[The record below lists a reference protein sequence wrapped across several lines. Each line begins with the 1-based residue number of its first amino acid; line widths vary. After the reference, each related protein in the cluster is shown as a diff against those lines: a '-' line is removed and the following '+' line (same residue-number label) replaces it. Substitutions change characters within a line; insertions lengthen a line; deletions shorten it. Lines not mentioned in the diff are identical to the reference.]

1 MRTIRAIHVS
11 PEVMADFGRA
21 IRVTPDVCPDA
32 ESEIQTYYGQLAI
45 MESSDAVQIGICVAK
60 RRPFVVSELEYHGQT
75 AELLFAARGDFVV
88 PVTGSVEVDGVKRP
102 DLEGLTAV
110 RVNQGEGIFFDKEVW
125 HWTPYPLASTSD
137 VLVVFKKE
145 TPALDFISFKFD
157 EHVEMTV
164 VD

>member
-60 RRPFVVSELEYHGQT
+60 GDRLLSPSSNTMVRRRSCFLQPEATLWY
-75 AELLFAARGDFVV
+75 R
-88 PVTGSVEVDGVKRP
+88 
-102 DLEGLTAV
+102 
-110 RVNQGEGIFFDKEVW
+110 
-125 HWTPYPLASTSD
+125 
-137 VLVVFKKE
+137 
-145 TPALDFISFKFD
+145 
-157 EHVEMTV
+157 
-164 VD
+164 